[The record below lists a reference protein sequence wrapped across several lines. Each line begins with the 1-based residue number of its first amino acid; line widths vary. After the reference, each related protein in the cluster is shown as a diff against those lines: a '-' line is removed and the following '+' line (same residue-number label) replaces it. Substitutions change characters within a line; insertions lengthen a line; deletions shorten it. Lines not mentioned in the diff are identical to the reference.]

1 MKLKTIKRKG
11 AAPLISGIMV
21 LLMSIIFLGII
32 IGFIIPYFNTLTD
45 LQKFNNNKKSIALV
59 DNVLS
64 ELRTADEGS
73 YISIYID
80 PSDDITIDENDT
92 ITIKQDIKNYNYFE
106 DRKDDLNYGNLNIS
120 KEKTMFVLALDV
132 SDIADINNS
141 IILSKNKQEVKFEVL
156 SVSDSKPVVKI
167 TRVN

>member
-1 MKLKTIKRKG
+1 
-11 AAPLISGIMV
+11 MV